1 MDQQKIGDFIA
12 SNRKSKDM
20 TQAEL
25 AEQLGV
31 TNKAVSKWET
41 GRCLPDAELFQP
53 LCALLGITVNELLTG
68 EAIPPEQAAE
78 KAEETIVSL
87 AGQQQRAIHW
97 RRLIL
102 YAAFAAA
109 LVNMTYNLLGSVLP
123 WLVGSEGMGV
133 FLGLSRYLFN
143 HYQLS
148 ELLTLLHIVLWGVAM
163 ETNRGNRLLQW
174 VNLAYCAL
182 LPISAVAGIR
192 AIPTQAL
199 TYKPD
204 QIIRAGMPCV
214 LLLIGLTW
222 RFTNWRSLFYL
233 SILLGA
239 AGLAVSTRN
248 LVVIHLNNKRKIK
261 PEHPV

>member
-12 SNRKSKDM
+12 FNRKSKSM

-109 LVNMTYNLLGSVLP
+109 LVNMTYNLLGEVLP
-123 WLVGSEGMGV
+123 MMGGV
-133 FLGLSRYLFN
+133 FQGVAVFGVFNRYWFSHYHLSQLLG
-143 HYQLS
+143 
-148 ELLTLLHIVLWGVAM
+148 LLHIILWGVAM

-182 LPISAVAGIR
+182 LPISAVAGIH
-192 AIPTQAL
+192 AIPTQYQ
-199 TYKPD
+199 TFKID
-204 QIIRAGMPCV
+204 QILRAGMPC
-214 LLLIGLTW
+214 LLVLIGLMW
-222 RFTNWRSLFYL
+222 QFSNWRSMFYL
-233 SILLGA
+233 SIALGV
-239 AGLAVSTRN
+239 AGLAASARN
-248 LVVIHLNNKRKIK
+248 LIVIHLNSKRKT
-261 PEHPV
+261 E